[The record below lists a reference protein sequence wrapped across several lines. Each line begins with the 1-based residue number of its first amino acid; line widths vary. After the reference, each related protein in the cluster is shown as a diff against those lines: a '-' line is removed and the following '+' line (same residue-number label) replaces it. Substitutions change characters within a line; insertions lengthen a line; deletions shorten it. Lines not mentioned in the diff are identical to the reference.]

1 MLQLPFQFK
10 SEIDLALAFNSHV
23 PATMDT
29 LARGKINKNAK
40 ISTNRRMQCQQRNTC
55 FLERALRPQ
64 SPMPHTPAPATK
76 FAL

>member
-40 ISTNRRMQCQQRNTC
+40 ISTNRRMQC
-55 FLERALRPQ
+55 
-64 SPMPHTPAPATK
+64 
-76 FAL
+76 